1 MKKNNSFY
9 QIKNEENDFTSLAER
24 MGLKNKQKEE
34 FAKIWNQQYTEL
46 TKGEEMLQTLF
57 WWLLDK
63 MPIWKVIMYFRT
75 KTTEELQELLL
86 TA

>member
-1 MKKNNSFY
+1 MKKNNDFY
-9 QIKNEENDFTSLAER
+9 QIKNEEKEFTNLAER

-46 TKGEEMLQTLF
+46 TKGKEILQTLF

-63 MPIWKVIMYFRT
+63 MPIWRVIMYFKT
-75 KTTEELQELLL
+75 KSTEELQELLL
-86 TA
+86 TV